1 MPETAGMATLG
12 LYSCAGRLM
21 DEVQVEAGM
30 NSLTYDVSTY
40 PAGVYFITMTDGS
53 NMTSARVVV
62 E

>member
-1 MPETAGMATLG
+1 MATLG